1 MSLSINIICL
11 QLKSSLFNLNN
22 KKMKEFMFLIHNEV
36 DHLSHLS
43 ADEKQQFLKA
53 CMDYINKLLKE
64 GKLKAAQPLVKEGK
78 ILSGSKA
85 AWKDGPFNE
94 TKEVIVGYYHILAN
108 NIDEAIE
115 IAKGNPEFEYTSTA
129 RIEIRPIKMVE
140 QTTEFVYPDK
150 H

>member
-1 MSLSINIICL
+1 
-11 QLKSSLFNLNN
+11 
-22 KKMKEFMFLIHNEV
+22 MKEFMFLIRNKV

-43 ADEKQQFLKA
+43 ADENQQFLKA
-53 CMDYINKLLKE
+53 CMDYINKLQKE

-78 ILSGSKA
+78 ILSGSKT

-94 TKEVIVGYYHILAN
+94 TKEVIVGYYHVLAN

-115 IAKGNPEFEYTSTA
+115 IAKENPEFEYTSTA
-129 RIEIRPIKMVE
+129 RIEIRPIKMRE